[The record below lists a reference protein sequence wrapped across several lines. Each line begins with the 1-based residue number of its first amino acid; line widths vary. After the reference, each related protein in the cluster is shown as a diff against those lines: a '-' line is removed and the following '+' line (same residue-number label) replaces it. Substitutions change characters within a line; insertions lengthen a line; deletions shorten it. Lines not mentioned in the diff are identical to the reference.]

1 MYRLMHKI
9 GTLEYTLEQRQKMYS
24 LGIKFVLT
32 NGCFDIVHAGHLQYL
47 TTCSKQGYVCVA
59 INSDKSIKALKGENR
74 PIVEQGWRMMLVN
87 GLKPVSNVFM
97 FDGKR
102 LHEEIKQIKP
112 DIYVKAGDYNM
123 DTINAQE
130 REALLYVGADI
141 QFVPPLYGLSTSSII
156 DKIKS

>member
-9 GTLEYTLEQRQKMYS
+9 GTLEYTLEQRDRMRH
-24 LGIKFVLT
+24 LGTKFVLT

-47 TTCSKQGYVCVA
+47 TTCSKKGYLSVA
-59 INSDKSIKALKGENR
+59 INSDKSVRALKGENR
-74 PIVEQGWRMMLVN
+74 PIIEQAWRMMLVH

-97 FDGKR
+97 FEGER
-102 LHEEIKQIKP
+102 LHNEIKQLRP

-123 DTINAQE
+123 DTIDAQE

-141 QFVPPLYGLSTSSII
+141 QFVPTLYGLSTSSII

>member
-9 GTLEYTLEQRQKMYS
+9 GTLEYTLEQRNRMRS
-24 LGIKFVLT
+24 IGTKFVLT

-47 TTCSKQGYVCVA
+47 TTCSKKGYVCVA
-59 INSDKSIKALKGENR
+59 INSDKSVRALKGENR
-74 PIVEQGWRMMLVN
+74 PIVEEAWRMMLVH

-102 LHEEIKQIKP
+102 LHNEIKLIKP
-112 DIYVKAGDYNM
+112 DIYVKAGDYDM
-123 DTINAQE
+123 DSIDPQE

-141 QFVPPLYGLSTSSII
+141 QFTSTLYGLSTSSII
-156 DKIKS
+156 DKIRS